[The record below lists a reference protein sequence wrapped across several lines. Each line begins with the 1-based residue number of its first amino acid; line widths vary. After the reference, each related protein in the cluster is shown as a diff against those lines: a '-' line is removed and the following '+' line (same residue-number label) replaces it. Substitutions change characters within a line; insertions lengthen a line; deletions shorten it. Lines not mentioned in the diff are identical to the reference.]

1 MQVTETLT
9 DGLRREFSVVIPAS
23 ELDNKVSE
31 RLDEMKGRVRINGF
45 RPGKVPPAHMRKMYG
60 RSAMAEAIETAMRDV
75 NAKIVADN
83 NFRLAMQPKVTLPED
98 EKAVEAVIEG
108 KSDLAYTVA
117 MEILAPIDIVDF
129 ATVDLTRLT
138 TDATDEEVE
147 EGLKRIADQNR
158 PFAAKA
164 DGAKAEKDDR
174 VTISFVGTIDGV
186 PFEGGSAED
195 VAVMI
200 GSGTFIP
207 GFEDQLVGIGVGENR
222 KITVTFPENYPAAPL
237 AGKEAV
243 FDSTAKSIET
253 PGVVAI
259 DDEFAKSLGLD
270 SLDKLKTAVRERV
283 QREHDSV
290 SKQRVKRSLFDAL
303 DERHKFPLPP
313 ALVEQELERLGSSG
327 NCEMQERGKTF
338 EDENTTEDKEREE
351 YRRIADRRV
360 RLGLLLDEIA
370 RKNEITVTEDEVR
383 RAIMEHVRQYPGRE
397 SELIEMFR
405 TNPEAIA
412 SIRAP
417 LIENKVTDYILALAK
432 MTDKKV
438 SREELYRNDE
448 DEKVA

>member
-9 DGLRREFSVVIPAS
+9 DGLRREFRVVIPAS

-31 RLDEMKGRVRINGF
+31 RLEEMKGRVRVNGF
-45 RPGKVPPAHMRKMYG
+45 RPGKVPAAHLRKMYG

-83 NFRLAMQPKVTLPED
+83 NFRLALQPKVTLPED
-98 EKAVEAVIEG
+98 EKAVAAVIEG
-108 KSDLAYTVA
+108 KSDLDYTVS
-117 MEILAPIDIVDF
+117 MEILAPIEVIDF
-129 ATVDLTRLT
+129 KTVDLTRLT
-138 TDATDEEVE
+138 ADATDEEVE
-147 EGLKRIADQNR
+147 DGLKRIAEQNR
-158 PFAAKA
+158 PYAAKA

-174 VTISFVGTIDGV
+174 VTVSFVGSIDGV

-195 VAVMI
+195 VAVLI
-200 GSGTFIP
+200 GSSTFIP

-222 KITVTFPENYPAAPL
+222 KINVTFPENYPAPNL
-237 AGKEAV
+237 AGKAAV
-243 FDSTAKSIET
+243 FDVTAKSIEA
-253 PGVVAI
+253 PGEVKI
-259 DDEFAKSLGLD
+259 DDDFAKSLGMD
-270 SLDKLKTAVRERV
+270 ALDKLKDAVRERI

-290 SKQRVKRSLFDAL
+290 SKQRVKRALFDAL

-313 ALVEQELERLGSSG
+313 ALVEQEYENLWNTVTS
-327 NCEMQERGKTF
+327 EMKDTGRSF
-338 EDENTTEDKEREE
+338 EDENTTEEKEREE
-351 YRRIADRRV
+351 YRKIADRRV

-370 RKNEITVTEDEVR
+370 RKSEITVTEDEVR

-397 SELIEMFR
+397 KELIEMFR

-432 MTDKKV
+432 ITDKKV
-438 SREELYRNDE
+438 PREELYRTDE
-448 DEKVA
+448 DEKAA

>member
-222 KITVTFPENYPAAPL
+222 KITVTFPENYPAALL

-313 ALVEQELERLGSSG
+313 ALVEQEFENLWKTVNS
-327 NCEMQERGKTF
+327 EMQERGKTF
-338 EDENTTEDKEREE
+338 EDENTTEEKEREE

>member
-1 MQVTETLT
+1 
-9 DGLRREFSVVIPAS
+9 
-23 ELDNKVSE
+23 
-31 RLDEMKGRVRINGF
+31 
-45 RPGKVPPAHMRKMYG
+45 MRKMYG

-164 DGAKAEKDDR
+164 EGAKAEKDDR

-243 FDSTAKSIET
+243 FDSTAKSIEA

-313 ALVEQELERLGSSG
+313 ALVEQEFENLWKTVNS
-327 NCEMQERGKTF
+327 EMQERGKTF
-338 EDENTTEDKEREE
+338 EDENTTEEKEREE